1 MNAHINAHV
10 HTTTHTC
17 THNTMCTQD
26 GASPLHI
33 ASQKGHNRIV
43 EMLLQAGATVD
54 LQNKVENCYYLFIC
68 HLIVLCHTHYSLYKV
83 VELLIGAEANP
94 HQQDKMRI
102 GRDSGMYSNLSTFD
116 GT

>member
-26 GASPLHI
+26 GTSPLHI

-94 HQQDKMRI
+94 HQQDKMRT
-102 GRDSGMYSNLSTFD
+102 GRDSGMYSNLIEYF
-116 GT
+116 